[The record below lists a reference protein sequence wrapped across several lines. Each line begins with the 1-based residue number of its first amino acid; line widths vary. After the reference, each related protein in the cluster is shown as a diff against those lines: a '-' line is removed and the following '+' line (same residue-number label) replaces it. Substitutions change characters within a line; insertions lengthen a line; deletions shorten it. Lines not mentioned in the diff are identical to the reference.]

1 MTQQKQKSFGLGFT
15 DGQGCGQHLLT
26 TYDSKNL
33 IDLLGDPS
41 VKTDE
46 AFYLGFLKSEEDIK
60 KVNLDYQSYLDGFHE
75 GYRDALGLNSENT
88 DIGEGD

>member
-1 MTQQKQKSFGLGFT
+1 VTQQKQKSFDLGFT

-41 VKTDE
+41 VKLMKHFTSV
-46 AFYLGFLKSEEDIK
+46 F
-60 KVNLDYQSYLDGFHE
+60 
-75 GYRDALGLNSENT
+75 
-88 DIGEGD
+88 